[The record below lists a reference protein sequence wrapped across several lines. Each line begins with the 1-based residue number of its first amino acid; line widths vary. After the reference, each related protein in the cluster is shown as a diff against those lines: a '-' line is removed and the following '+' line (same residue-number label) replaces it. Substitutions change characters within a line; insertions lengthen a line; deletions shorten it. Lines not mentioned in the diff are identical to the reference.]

1 MMARIAARVT
11 CSAVDF
17 AELERLS
24 ASRTEQARLVERARI
39 VLRCVAGERNDAI
52 GARLGLQA
60 NTVATWRK
68 RFLTHGSAGLQD
80 RPRSGKPTKYAP
92 VSYVSASSNNS
103 NCPPPMVTPVGMAL
117 R

>member
-1 MMARIAARVT
+1 MARIAARVT

-39 VLRCVAGERNDAI
+39 VLGCVAGERNDAI

-68 RFLTHGSAGLQD
+68 RFLTHGIAGLQD
-80 RPRSGKPTKYAP
+80 RPRSGKPPTYAP
-92 VSYVSASSNNS
+92 RELRERILKQLELPA
-103 NCPPPMVTPVGMAL
+103 PLVTPAGMAP